1 MRKIFMMLVT
11 VLFISILVLTGCNQK
26 ESDSNSSDG
35 SSETG
40 NTETTEV
47 AENTAS
53 GPITI
58 NPDISG
64 DQEILSKGPHGET
77 AVSAKTLQ
85 LTEEEVNKIK
95 EGNYKAAIVMHYAGN
110 DWSTAQIDGLK
121 AAFKRMGIEVVA
133 VTDANFKAEKQVSD
147 IETVLAK
154 DPDII
159 VSIPVDPVSTA
170 SAYKKAADAGVKL
183 VFMDNAPQ
191 GLEAGKDYVSV
202 VSADNYGNGVVAAEI
217 MAEKL
222 GGKGKVGVIF
232 HDADF
237 FVTKQRT
244 EAFEKTIKE
253 KYPDIKIVARGGIT
267 APNDGEK
274 VASGMLTKH
283 PDLDGIFVVWDVP
296 AEGALA
302 AARTAGR
309 DDLVITTIDLG
320 TNVALE
326 IASGGI
332 VKGLGAQLPY
342 DQGIAEAILAGYA
355 LLGKQAPA
363 YVAVPALKVTEE
375 NVLDAWKL
383 VYHKDA
389 PESIQNAA
397 K

>member
-1 MRKIFMMLVT
+1 MKKFFSMLIV
-11 VLFISILVLTGCNQK
+11 VLLLSIVALVGCSQK
-26 ESDSNSSDG
+26 ENATNSSSKPSDG
-35 SSETG
+35 GKVEETG
-40 NTETTEV
+40 ESTT
-47 AENTAS
+47 S

-58 NPDISG
+58 NPEISG
-64 DQEILSKGPHGET
+64 DQQILSKGPHGET
-77 AVSAKTLQ
+77 AISAKTLQ
-85 LTEEEVNKIK
+85 LTEEEVQKIK
-95 EGNYKAAIVMHYAGN
+95 EGKYKAAIVMHYAGN

-121 AAFKRMGIEVVA
+121 ATFKKMGIEVVA

-154 DPDII
+154 KPDII

-170 SAYKKAADAGVKL
+170 EAYKKAAEAGVKL

-191 GLEAGKDYVSV
+191 GLTAGKDYVSV
-202 VSADNYGNGVVAAEI
+202 VSADNYGNGVAAAEI
-217 MAEKL
+217 MADKL
-222 GGKGKVGVIF
+222 NGKGKIGVIF

-283 PDLDGIFVVWDVP
+283 PDLDGIFAVWDVP

-355 LLGKQAPA
+355 LLGKQAPP
-363 YVAVPALKVTEE
+363 YVAVPSLKVTKE

-389 PESIQNAA
+389 PDSIQNAA

>member
-1 MRKIFMMLVT
+1 MLIV
-11 VLFISILVLTGCNQK
+11 VLLLSMVALVGCSQK
-26 ESDSNSSDG
+26 ENATNSSSKPSDG
-35 SSETG
+35 GKVEETG
-40 NTETTEV
+40 
-47 AENTAS
+47 ENTTS

-58 NPDISG
+58 NPEISG
-64 DQEILSKGPHGET
+64 DQQILSKGPHGET
-77 AVSAKTLQ
+77 AISAKTLQ
-85 LTEEEVNKIK
+85 LTEEEVQKIK
-95 EGNYKAAIVMHYAGN
+95 EGKYKAAIVMHYAGN

-121 AAFKRMGIEVVA
+121 ATFKKMGIEVVA

-154 DPDII
+154 KPDII

-170 SAYKKAADAGVKL
+170 EAYKKAAEAGVKL

-191 GLEAGKDYVSV
+191 GLTAGKDYVSV
-202 VSADNYGNGVVAAEI
+202 VSADNYGNGVAAAEI
-217 MAEKL
+217 MADKL
-222 GGKGKVGVIF
+222 NGKGKIGVIF

-237 FVTKQRT
+237 FVTEQRT

-283 PDLDGIFVVWDVP
+283 PDLDGIFAVWDVP

-355 LLGKQAPA
+355 LLGKQAPP
-363 YVAVPALKVTEE
+363 YVAVPSLKVTKE

-389 PESIQNAA
+389 PDSIQNAA